1 MYEQIKQIIKNKKP
15 TIDDESLRYFTNYFY
30 VLNNKKLIPNEL
42 DLETIIDNT
51 LYYSEKIVFF
61 KEDHPIND
69 KLGHDFKGKCD
80 SATKTLY
87 IRDSLDEPLKEMVI
101 YHEIHHAAQTNRENN
116 YTGINQS
123 SDMTGN
129 LVMEA
134 QTEWFAEEIYKEIHG
149 VTYEDRHIKT
159 EDLNMA
165 EKGVVVSQLHNYEL
179 YDAMLSKL
187 AILLDVSKD
196 FFVSIN
202 FLYKDNKG
210 LKILEKKYNEKQK
223 EKKLPYSFE
232 YYNYLLDYIY
242 TIGYMAYANNQDK
255 AVILGGG
262 TTTNGYFIHGTK
274 GGPLSLE
281 LQRKFIDELDRNT
294 ILALIDNGLEFTDF
308 AKYIV
313 DNEMRNIIA
322 GFELK

>member
-1 MYEQIKQIIKNKKP
+1 
-15 TIDDESLRYFTNYFY
+15 
-30 VLNNKKLIPNEL
+30 
-42 DLETIIDNT
+42 
-51 LYYSEKIVFF
+51 
-61 KEDHPIND
+61 
-69 KLGHDFKGKCD
+69 
-80 SATKTLY
+80 
-87 IRDSLDEPLKEMVI
+87 
-101 YHEIHHAAQTNRENN
+101 
-116 YTGINQS
+116 
-123 SDMTGN
+123 MTGN

-313 DNEMRNIIA
+313 DNEMRNIVA